1 MELLNRTISEVD
13 LIGSTLELSGYAFP
27 DVSDPLWRIFS
38 IHACSKHLSH
48 HTLVGICRCVD
59 AVIGEYEPETQFV
72 LIAVFVLGGDLVSG
86 GMAFRYHGSSF
97 PERMKRCLRA
107 AVLYYRCRFL
117 HFQYQH
123 LRSTFPSPFLKL
135 LLSFGCGKDGELE

>member
-1 MELLNRTISEVD
+1 M
-13 LIGSTLELSGYAFP
+13 FP
-27 DVSDPLWRIFS
+27 DGFRPSIADFLDPPMLQAPVAPHIGR
-38 IHACSKHLSH
+38 HLS
-48 HTLVGICRCVD
+48 VCRRG

-72 LIAVFVLGGDLVSG
+72 LIAVFVFGGDLVSG

-107 AVLYYRCRFL
+107 AVLHYRCRSL

-123 LRSTFPSPFLKL
+123 LRSSFPSPFLKL